1 MSCLLEL
8 SRYVVQFPW
17 INLADELGLSRGQ
30 FNTNLLG
37 FPCRVL
43 KQTHTEIAWSK
54 AVPINRLISV

>member
-1 MSCLLEL
+1 MSRLLEL

-37 FPCRVL
+37 FPCWVL
-43 KQTHTEIAWSK
+43 QQTRTEITWSK